1 MSQKKLCA
9 EEDIDHF
16 RMIKSIYILIL
27 VSSGVGMGFFF
38 YFLIGMELS
47 NQVGQPLWQLDA
59 TTPPFVGIIL
69 VVIFMVSWAG
79 LYHAKRVEKNL
90 C

>member
-1 MSQKKLCA
+1 MNRDMCND
-9 EEDIDHF
+9 EDLNHF
-16 RMIKSIYILIL
+16 RMIRSIFILIL

-38 YFLIGMELS
+38 YYLIGLQIS
-47 NQVGQPLWQLDA
+47 TQVGQPLWQLDA

-69 VVIFMVSWAG
+69 LVVFMVSWIGYAS
-79 LYHAKRVEKNL
+79 AKKVEKNL